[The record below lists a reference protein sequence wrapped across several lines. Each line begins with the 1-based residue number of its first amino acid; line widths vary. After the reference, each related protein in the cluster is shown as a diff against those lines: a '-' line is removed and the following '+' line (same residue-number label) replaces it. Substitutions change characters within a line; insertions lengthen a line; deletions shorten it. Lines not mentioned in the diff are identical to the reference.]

1 MSRKV
6 PAELVTMCMVFD
18 GDMVLVQDRVDPG
31 WPGAAFPGGHVEP
44 GEAFTEAAV
53 REVYEE
59 TGLTIRRPKLCGVKE
74 RVDRDGSR
82 YIVFL
87 YKCGEF
93 SGELR
98 SSEEGENR
106 WVKRDDLEHMK
117 LADTM
122 YELLPLFFED
132 RYSEFFL
139 RRGDDG
145 KVQELRLL

>member
-6 PAELVTMCMVFD
+6 PVELVTMCMVFD

-31 WPGAAFPGGHVEP
+31 WPGITFPGGHVEP
-44 GEAFTEAAV
+44 GEAFGDAAV
-53 REVYEE
+53 REVLEE
-59 TGLTIRRPKLCGVKE
+59 TGLTISRPKLCGVKE

-98 SSEEGENR
+98 SNEEGENR
-106 WVKRDDLEHMK
+106 WVKRDDLEQMK

-145 KVQELRLL
+145 KVQELRIL